1 MLSSAVNSLL
11 VSVVVYTTINCTHFL
26 GKKSDDKGS
35 PAYVPSIFSFIS
47 SPRKREA
54 RQSLGRYHSAKKRAL
69 IKQEHYDKEEIQLT
83 TQEEEIVDDVTS
95 DVSISV
101 KT

>member
-1 MLSSAVNSLL
+1 MFQ
-11 VSVVVYTTINCTHFL
+11 VYFL
-26 GKKSDDKGS
+26 
-35 PAYVPSIFSFIS
+35 FLS

-69 IKQEHYDKEEIQLT
+69 IKQEHYDIVEAQLT

-95 DVSISV
+95 GVSINV